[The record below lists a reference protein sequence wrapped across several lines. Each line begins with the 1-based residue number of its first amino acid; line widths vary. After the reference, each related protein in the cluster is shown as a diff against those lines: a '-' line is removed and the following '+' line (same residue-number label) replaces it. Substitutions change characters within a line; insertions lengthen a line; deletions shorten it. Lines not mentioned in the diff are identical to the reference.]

1 MTFQV
6 DLKKE
11 LIILIADDGSQRK
24 ISLDV
29 YYEQSKTPIISI
41 EGLSKIPERFFRP
54 VRYVIMYEY
63 NGEPKHKSF
72 KSWYEAYQEL
82 NAMINAKVYDKIRTN
97 FEV

>member
-6 DLKKE
+6 DIQKE
-11 LIILIADDGSQRK
+11 LIILIAADGSQKK
-24 ISLDV
+24 ISLDM

-82 NAMINAKVYDKIRTN
+82 NKIIRLKIYEKIRTN